1 MRWIVVERFAYTPF
15 GAFGRLE
22 VKGPMELPTDV
33 YGPAPIFEC
42 FTIEP
47 PWLGNAVGKS
57 CVPIGTYP
65 LALEYSPRFKR
76 ELWELKKVPGRSE
89 SKLHPA
95 NLASELD
102 GCIAPGLRLGAILDK
117 WCVLASAVALERI
130 HAALAEQKTSYINI
144 RNAPVRGELDVNKT
158 IYPAAA

>member
-1 MRWIVVERFAYTPF
+1 MRWIEVERFAYTPF
-15 GAFGRLE
+15 GTFGRLQVVDE
-22 VKGPMELPTDV
+22 GPMLNVP
-33 YGPAPIFEC
+33 FEC
-42 FTIEP
+42 FTVEP

-65 LALEYSPRFKR
+65 LVLEYSPRFKR

-144 RNAPVRGELDVNKT
+144 RNAPVQGEVDVNKT